1 MSIKK
6 ILAPLDG
13 TDTSMNK
20 LPTALLVAQRFN
32 AHIEVL
38 YMRRDPQESMP
49 FVFGALSSA
58 RLRDTVM
65 EAARQGMHEQISQMR
80 QRFDEFCRQYHL
92 PLVERPAE
100 AEGRGVTVSWKE
112 ADDDELI
119 RHCHLTDL
127 ITVVRTPQDAQ
138 PLLLESILLKT
149 GRPVLL
155 APPQAPATLG
165 NHIAIGWNDSAE
177 AIQAVTGA
185 LPLLQQAANITI
197 MTAQKRLDSAERL
210 AEYLA
215 WHGLQAAPHVLKSA
229 GTRASIGA
237 ALLAEAK
244 AVAADLYVIGAY
256 SRTRAS
262 QILFGGVTQHF
273 LAHADIPVLLAH

>member
-13 TDTSMNK
+13 TDISLNK

-38 YMRRDPQESMP
+38 YMRRDPQESLP
-49 FVFGALSSA
+49 FVFGSLGSGK
-58 RLRDTVM
+58 LRETVI
-65 EAARQGMHEQISQMR
+65 EAARQSIAEQTALIR
-80 QRFDEFCRQYHL
+80 QRFDEFCAQHDITL
-92 PLVERPAE
+92 LDRPTAE
-100 AEGRGVTVSWKE
+100 KHGVTASWQE

-119 RHCHLTDL
+119 QRCHLADL

-155 APPQAPATLG
+155 APLQAPATLG
-165 NHIAIGWNDSAE
+165 RHIAIGWNDSAE
-177 AIQAVTGA
+177 AAQAVADA
-185 LPLLQQAANITI
+185 LPLLQQAESISV
-197 MTAQKRLDSAERL
+197 MTAQKRLAGAQQLID
-210 AEYLA
+210 YLA
-215 WHGLQAAPHVLKSA
+215 WHDLRATAHVIKTA
-229 GTRASIGA
+229 GNRSIGA
-237 ALLAEAK
+237 ALLNEAK
-244 AVAADLYVIGAY
+244 TLGVDLYVIGAY

-262 QILFGGVTQHF
+262 QLLFGGVTQYF
-273 LAHADIPVLLAH
+273 LAHTEIPVLMAH